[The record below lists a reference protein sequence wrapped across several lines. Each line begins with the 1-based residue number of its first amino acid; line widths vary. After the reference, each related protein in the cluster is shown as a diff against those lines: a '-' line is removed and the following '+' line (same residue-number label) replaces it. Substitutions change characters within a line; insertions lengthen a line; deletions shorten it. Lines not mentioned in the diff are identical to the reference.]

1 MRRIP
6 DYGFAISSALET
18 LEDAEIDGFPVD
30 LSLFFSRYQEF
41 TLKTYSDYAKLM
53 KTNESVLVERH
64 GEDGFVTAID
74 GTIGYTILYNPN
86 KKQGRLRF
94 TIAHELGHIILGH
107 LEEFGDL
114 EQLKTMDRSLYDELE
129 KETNCFARNLLSPAP
144 YAEELLLDHGYECS
158 YSQSEN
164 KMVWNRVHDTD
175 VIRNLRYVPS
185 ADSLIRI
192 AFNMSEKASIVR
204 EDVLSSD
211 VKYAKDWKNSHE
223 LTMPINAAW
232 VCRDCGEKR
241 IGAAM
246 YCTNCGSHNRFE
258 FKVTYADNPLDVD
271 VTESNQFLL
280 CPLCGNNIFSSDAE
294 FCKVCGLPL
303 FNHCTKHYEH
313 LNHPESSFCW
323 QCGSSTEFNEKG
335 YVGLIKRRKSQ

>member
-41 TLKTYSDYAKLM
+41 ALKTYSDYAKLM

-114 EQLKTMDRSLYDELE
+114 EQLKSMDRSLYDELE

-144 YAEELLLDHGYECS
+144 YAEKLLVDHGFDCS
-158 YSQSEN
+158 FSQTAN
-164 KMVWNRVHDTD
+164 RMVWNRTKDTD
-175 VIRNLRYVPS
+175 TTVNLRYVPS
-185 ADSLIRI
+185 ATSLLRI
-192 AFNMSEKASIVR
+192 AFNISDDAGRWR
-204 EDVLSSD
+204 EVFLSSD
-211 VKYAKDWKNSHE
+211 VRYATEWKKNHK
-223 LTMPINAAW
+223 LTIPINASW
-232 VCRDCGEKR
+232 VCRDCGAKR
-241 IGAAM
+241 IGMAM
-246 YCTNCGSHNRFE
+246 YCTNCGAHNRFE
-258 FKVTYADNPLDVD
+258 FMVTYASDPLEVK
-271 VTESNQFLL
+271 VTDSNQFLS
-280 CPLCGNNIFSSDAE
+280 CPFCGNDSFSSDAE